1 MPSIKGFKS
10 DACCHVFYSI
20 LFLHWMPFALQLR
33 HCLNLR
39 RGLCAA
45 ARISFVSGGV
55 EVSGPERAWKTKSR
69 LCWQSV
75 RMGDAHHFVEAVS
88 FLMVCMPLTEMY
100 THRAVSAMASWWSH
114 GVALHSCF
122 ASLVAFWLC
131 QSDAPHT
138 REKVLNQRTAAVRR
152 PPNNWSEASWKLWL
166 DWDFCLSAFC
176 PFHLQQGHC
185 GPPADVRSVF
195 IWMSIDLGAMPRE
208 GSL

>member
-1 MPSIKGFKS
+1 M
-10 DACCHVFYSI
+10 HVVMYSI
-20 LFLHWMPFALQLR
+20 QSSFCTECPLPSSSDTALICTGDFVQPLASLL
-33 HCLNLR
+33 CL
-39 RGLCAA
+39 
-45 ARISFVSGGV
+45 GGV

-75 RMGDAHHFVEAVS
+75 RMGDAHRFVEAVQERAARRLAS

-138 REKVLNQRTAAVRR
+138 REKVLNQRTVAARR